1 MLAAAVLLAVPAA
14 AHDRGLSSSE
24 LTLGDAGV
32 VSARFTFAAADLQS
46 EPADFVA
53 RGVGVQ
59 ADGVSC
65 PGTLT
70 GVEPVGGDGIEITAT
85 FTCPPHPH
93 TLEYVLYAISDWP
106 EGARH
111 VARVAH
117 GDASTQ
123 ALLSA
128 SKRAISLDV
137 APPEP
142 RALLAPAASRRP
154 AWLLGGL
161 ALLVLVAIAV
171 RVRYRR
177 GS

>member
-1 MLAAAVLLAVPAA
+1 MLLAVPAA

-24 LTLGDAGV
+24 LTLGDGGV
-32 VSARFTFAAADLQS
+32 ISARFTFAAADLQT

-53 RGVGVQ
+53 HGVGVQ
-59 ADGVSC
+59 ADGVPC
-65 PGTLT
+65 PGALT
-70 GVEPVGGDGIEITAT
+70 GAQPVGGDGVEIAAT
-85 FTCPPHPH
+85 FACPPHPH

-111 VARVAH
+111 VARIAH
-117 GDASTQ
+117 GEATTQ

-142 RALLAPAASRRP
+142 RAWPAPAASRRP
-154 AWLLGGL
+154 AYVLGGL
-161 ALLVLVAIAV
+161 ALLVLVAIAA